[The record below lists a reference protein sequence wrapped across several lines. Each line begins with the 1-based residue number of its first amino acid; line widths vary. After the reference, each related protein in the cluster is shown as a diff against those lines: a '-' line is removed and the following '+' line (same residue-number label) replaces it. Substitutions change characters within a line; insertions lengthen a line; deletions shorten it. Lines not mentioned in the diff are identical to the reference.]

1 MRINGIL
8 DYLKFRA
15 KSTCSEERFGGKKAG
30 LKNNSKCWAL
40 AAIWME
46 MLLIE
51 MGKTVRQSKLWWMN
65 QGFNFGCVKI
75 EMPIKLNFKNC

>member
-51 MGKTVRQSKLWWMN
+51 MGKTVR
-65 QGFNFGCVKI
+65 
-75 EMPIKLNFKNC
+75 